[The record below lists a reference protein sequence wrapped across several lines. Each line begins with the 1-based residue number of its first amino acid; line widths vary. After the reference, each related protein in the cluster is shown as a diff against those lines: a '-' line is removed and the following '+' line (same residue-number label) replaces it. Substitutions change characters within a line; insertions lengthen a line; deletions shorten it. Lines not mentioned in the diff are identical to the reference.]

1 MKIASLLVGLIARTS
16 AELPQNGGYTLK
28 NSEGCY
34 NDDGSANRCSPDFHN
49 IAYGKPVSYHIILL
63 IKKFIIDRFEFFF
76 KEKFHRFPFNS

>member
-1 MKIASLLVGLIARTS
+1 MINRKMKIASLLVGLIARTS

-49 IAYGKPVSYHIILL
+49 IAYGKPVSLNIFL
-63 IKKFIIDRFEFFF
+63 FI
-76 KEKFHRFPFNS
+76 S